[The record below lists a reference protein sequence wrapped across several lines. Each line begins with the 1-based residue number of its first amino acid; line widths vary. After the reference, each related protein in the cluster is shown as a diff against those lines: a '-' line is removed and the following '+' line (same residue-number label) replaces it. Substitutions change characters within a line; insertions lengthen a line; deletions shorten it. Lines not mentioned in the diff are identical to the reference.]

1 MTISMYNIT
10 VPLFI
15 KALSNMSAILDKAVL
30 YAEERKF
37 DVSYLLHFRLFPDQF
52 PFIGQIQTA
61 SDSAKG
67 AAARLAGI
75 EPPKM
80 EDNEN
85 TVEDL
90 KKRIDKTID
99 FLKTLTPEQING
111 SEGKKISIWFIPGKY
126 LTGLEYITEM
136 VLPNFYFHI
145 TTAYSILRHNGV
157 CIGKMDYLGQLSLK
171 EK

>member
-1 MTISMYNIT
+1 MEISMYNVT

-37 DVSYLLHFRLFPDQF
+37 DLSILLQSRLFPDQF
-52 PFIGQIQTA
+52 PFIRQIQVA

-80 EDNEN
+80 EDNET

-90 KKRIDKTID
+90 KIRIDKTID
-99 FLKTLTPEQING
+99 FLKSLTPKQING
-111 SEGKKISIWFIPGKY
+111 SEDKKISIWFIPGKY

-157 CIGKMDYLGQLSLK
+157 SIGKMDYLGQLSLK
-171 EK
+171 EE

>member
-1 MTISMYNIT
+1 MEISMYNVT

-30 YAEERKF
+30 YAEEKKF
-37 DVSYLLHFRLFPDQF
+37 DVSYLLQSRLFPDQF
-52 PFIGQIQTA
+52 PFIRQIQVA

-80 EDNEN
+80 EDNES

-90 KKRIDKTID
+90 KKRIEKTID
-99 FLKTLTPEQING
+99 FLKTITPEQING
-111 SEGKKISIWFIPGKY
+111 SEDKKISIWFIPGKY

-157 CIGKMDYLGQLSLK
+157 SIGKSDYLGQLSLK
-171 EK
+171 EE

>member
-1 MTISMYNIT
+1 MTISTYNIT
-10 VPLFI
+10 APLSI
-15 KALSNMSAILDKAVL
+15 KALSNMSTIIDKTLL
-30 YAEERKF
+30 YAEERIF

-52 PFIGQIQTA
+52 PFIGQIQIA
-61 SDSAKG
+61 SDNAKG

-80 EDNEN
+80 EDNE
-85 TVEDL
+85 TKVEDL
-90 KKRIDKTID
+90 KIRIDKPID
-99 FLKTLTPEQING
+99 FLKTLTTEQING
-111 SEGKKISIWFIPGKY
+111 SADKKISIWFIPGKY

-157 CIGKMDYLGQLSLK
+157 SIGKMHYLGRLSLK

>member
-1 MTISMYNIT
+1 MEISMYNVT

-30 YAEERKF
+30 YAEEKKF
-37 DVSYLLHFRLFPDQF
+37 DVSYLLQSRLFPDQF
-52 PFIGQIQTA
+52 PFIRQIQVA

-80 EDNEN
+80 EDNES

-90 KKRIDKTID
+90 KERIEKTID

-111 SEGKKISIWFIPGKY
+111 SEDKKISIWFIPGKY

-157 CIGKMDYLGQLSLK
+157 SIGKSDYLGQLSLK
-171 EK
+171 EE

>member
-1 MTISMYNIT
+1 MEISMYNVT

-30 YAEERKF
+30 YAEKKKF
-37 DVSYLLHFRLFPDQF
+37 DVSYLLQSRLSPDQF
-52 PFIGQIQTA
+52 PFIRQIQAA

-80 EDNEN
+80 EDNET

-90 KKRIDKTID
+90 KIRIDKTID
-99 FLKTLTPEQING
+99 FLKSLTPKQING
-111 SEGKKISIWFIPGKY
+111 SEDKKISIWFIPGKY

-157 CIGKMDYLGQLSLK
+157 SIGKIDYLGQLSLK
-171 EK
+171 EE

>member
-1 MTISMYNIT
+1 MEISMYNVT

-30 YAEERKF
+30 YAEEKKF
-37 DVSYLLHFRLFPDQF
+37 DVSYLLQSRLFPDQF
-52 PFIGQIQTA
+52 PFIRQIQVA

-80 EDNEN
+80 EDNES

-90 KKRIDKTID
+90 KKRIEKTID

-111 SEGKKISIWFIPGKY
+111 SEDKKISIWFIPGKY

-157 CIGKMDYLGQLSLK
+157 SIGKSDYLGQLSLK
-171 EK
+171 EE

>member
-1 MTISMYNIT
+1 MAISMYDIT

-15 KALSNMSAILDKAVL
+15 KALSNMSAILDKAAL
-30 YAEERKF
+30 YAEEKKF
-37 DVSYLLHFRLFPDQF
+37 DISYLLHFRLFPDQF
-52 PFIGQIQTA
+52 PFVRQIQIA
-61 SDSAKG
+61 SDNAKG

-80 EDNEN
+80 EDNE
-85 TVEDL
+85 TAVEDL
-90 KKRIDKTID
+90 KIRIDKTID
-99 FLKTLTPEQING
+99 FLKTLRPEQING
-111 SEGKKISIWFIPGKY
+111 SEDKKISIWFIPGKY

-157 CIGKMDYLGQLSLK
+157 SIGKMDYLGPLSLK
-171 EK
+171 EE